1 MGSFV
6 CWSGSAMATN
16 SKIALA
22 GGLGSINGFLDGWID
37 DMFKTDLF
45 SRIHQTCAWNE
56 ME

>member
-6 CWSGSAMATN
+6 CWSGSATATN

-22 GGLGSINGFLDGWID
+22 GGLGSINGFLDRWID
-37 DMFKTDLF
+37 DMFETDLF